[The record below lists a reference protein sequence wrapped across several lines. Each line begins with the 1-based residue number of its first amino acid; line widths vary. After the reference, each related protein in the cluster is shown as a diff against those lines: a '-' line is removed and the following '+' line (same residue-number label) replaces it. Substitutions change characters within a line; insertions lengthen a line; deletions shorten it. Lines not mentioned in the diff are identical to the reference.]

1 MLSGMDEAELAGL
14 RVMEVRDHTDR
25 LAAAALLSAIWGVPP
40 TESPVPADMMVAL
53 THAGGCVLGAWTADD
68 TLVGVA
74 IGLAG
79 APRSEQVYSYIAGV
93 AKGAAGIGVGR
104 RLKLAQRD
112 WALRQ
117 GATSLIWT
125 YDPLIRR
132 NAHFNLN
139 RLGAA
144 VTGFVPDYYP
154 PMTDALNTGDL
165 PDRFVVEWRL
175 TDEIGGRPLPPDAAA
190 APVVLGQDAE
200 GGPVVRLD
208 PLDPGGSSAD
218 RAAVVRALVPGDIEA
233 LRARDPGL
241 GRRWRLAAREVFG
254 ALFGQGFA
262 PVAVDADGH
271 YVFVREA

>member
-1 MLSGMDEAELAGL
+1 MDEAELAGL

-144 VTGFVPDYYP
+144 VTGAASP
-154 PMTDALNTGDL
+154 LQLGDPGPLVRWSL
-165 PDRFVVEWRL
+165 PLVRAV
-175 TDEIGGRPLPPDAAA
+175 
-190 APVVLGQDAE
+190 AE
-200 GGPVVRLD
+200 GGPGS
-208 PLDPGGSSAD
+208 PAGGRGISGQSSAKD
-218 RAAVVRALVPGDIEA
+218 RRGRGSRGD
-233 LRARDPGL
+233 
-241 GRRWRLAAREVFG
+241 RWRWRYMRRIRL
-254 ALFGQGFA
+254 
-262 PVAVDADGH
+262 
-271 YVFVREA
+271 